1 MKFRESKVEIIPQ
14 DWSLDGIYKQCEI
27 AGRTAYKSEDRI
39 TEGSAK
45 KFVEALMKLKH
56 GAVLEHGTVYL
67 TISDGLHGGA
77 FPNDEGT
84 KIVKFYEK
92 NPYSKV
98 NSKYVGM
105 SVYYN
110 YITTNLRVIFEN
122 NRMDDLQYL
131 CEPTEY
137 HEKRITVKFIC
148 SRSIAQEI
156 TRHRVFSFLME
167 SQRYVAYNRNKFG
180 GEITIIIPE
189 WIKTIINDI
198 ASYDRND
205 DLAQMS
211 YAEALKDKRVLPC
224 NEAVFHWYA
233 SNKASEINY
242 KLLTD
247 KLGIKAEE
255 ARSVLTND
263 CKTELVMTGFVSDW
277 EHFFDL
283 RSRGT
288 TGKPHPDMKILS
300 DNLLFQFINNNIINE
315 NQTNG
320 L

>member
-67 TISDGLHGGA
+67 TIPYEPLSSADSPERKYRYNKYSRVVDDENIVHGIA
-77 FPNDEGT
+77 
-84 KIVKFYEK
+84 
-92 NPYSKV
+92 
-98 NSKYVGM
+98 
-105 SVYYN
+105 

-122 NRMDDLQYL
+122 DWMDDLQYL
-131 CEPTEY
+131 SEPTKY
-137 HEKRITVKFIC
+137 HEKRVTAKFIC

-167 SQRYVAYNRNKFG
+167 SQRYVGYNKSKFG
-180 GEITIIIPE
+180 GEITTIIPE
-189 WIKTIINDI
+189 WVKSRINDI

-205 DLAQMS
+205 DLAQIPYS
-211 YAEALKDKRVLPC
+211 EALMDERIEDDISIVTWKS
-224 NEAVFHWYA
+224 AQYI
-233 SNKASEINY
+233 SENY
-242 KLLTD
+242 YMRLIELEC
-247 KLGIKAEE
+247 KAEE
-255 ARSVLTND
+255 ARGVLTND
-263 CKTELVMTGFVSDW
+263 CKTELVMTGFISDW

-288 TGKPHPDMKILS
+288 TGKPHPDIKILA

-315 NQTNG
+315 N
-320 L
+320 

>member
-67 TISDGLHGGA
+67 KVSHTSPAADRYYMERMDVA
-77 FPNDEGT
+77 M
-84 KIVKFYEK
+84 FYAK
-92 NPYSKV
+92 NKYSKHKRV
-98 NSKYVGM
+98 TKDHFHIDH
-105 SVYYN
+105 
-110 YITTNLRVIFEN
+110 YITTNLRVLFEN
-122 NRMDDLQYL
+122 DRMDDLQYL
-131 CEPTEY
+131 CEPTKY
-137 HEKRITVKFIC
+137 HEKRITAKFIC

-167 SQRYVAYNRNKFG
+167 SQRYVGYNKDKFG

-189 WIKTIINDI
+189 WIKARINDI
-198 ASYDRND
+198 ASYNNND
-205 DLAQMS
+205 DLARMS
-211 YAEALKDKRVLPC
+211 YAAALRDGRMHEDKAIIMW
-224 NEAVFHWYA
+224 AV
-233 SNKASEINY
+233 SQEMSETHY
-242 KLLTD
+242 LSLTSE
-247 KLGIKAEE
+247 LNVKAEE

-263 CKTELVMTGFVSDW
+263 CKTELVMTGFISDW

-283 RSRGT
+283 RSKGT
-288 TGKPHPDMKILS
+288 TGKPHPDIKILA
-300 DNLLFQFINNNIINE
+300 DTLYLEFINK
-315 NQTNG
+315 G
-320 L
+320 YLK

>member
-1 MKFRESKVEIIPQ
+1 
-14 DWSLDGIYKQCEI
+14 L

-56 GAVLEHGTVYL
+56 GAVLEHGTIYL
-67 TISDGLHGGA
+67 TISDGLHAGA

-84 KIVKFYEK
+84 DIVKFYEK

-105 SVYYN
+105 GVYYN

-122 NRMDDLQYL
+122 DRLDDLQYL

-137 HEKRITVKFIC
+137 HEKRITAKFIC

-167 SQRYVAYNRNKFG
+167 SQRYVGYNKDKFG
-180 GEITIIIPE
+180 GEITIIVPE
-189 WIKTIINDI
+189 WIKARINDI
-198 ASYDRND
+198 ASYNNND
-205 DLAQMS
+205 DLARMS
-211 YAEALKDKRVLPC
+211 YAAALRDGRMHEDKAIIMW
-224 NEAVFHWYA
+224 AV
-233 SNKASEINY
+233 SQEMSETHY
-242 KLLTD
+242 LSLTSE
-247 KLGIKAEE
+247 LNVRAEE

-263 CKTELVMTGFVSDW
+263 CKTELVMTGFISDW

-283 RSRGT
+283 RSKGI
-288 TGKPHPDMKILS
+288 TGKPHPDIKILA
-300 DNLLFQFINNNIINE
+300 DTLYLEFINK
-315 NQTNG
+315 G
-320 L
+320 YLK

>member
-14 DWSLDGIYKQCEI
+14 DWSLDGIYKMCEI

-67 TISDGLHGGA
+67 EIGGA
-77 FPNDEGT
+77 ISAGAWSNDGPEGNEA
-84 KIVKFYEK
+84 ISFYEK
-92 NPYSKV
+92 NKYSKV
-98 NSKYVGM
+98 NSRYIGM
-105 SVYYN
+105 GVYQN

-122 NRMDDLQYL
+122 DRMDDLKYL
-131 CEPTEY
+131 CEPTEH
-137 HEKRITVKFIC
+137 HEKRITAKFIC

-167 SQRYVAYNRNKFG
+167 SQRYVGYNKDKFG

-189 WIKTIINDI
+189 WVKARINDI
-198 ASYDRND
+198 ASYNNND
-205 DLAQMS
+205 DLARMS
-211 YAEALKDKRVLPC
+211 YAAALRDGRMH
-224 NEAVFHWYA
+224 EDRAIIMWAV
-233 SNKASEINY
+233 SQEMSETHY
-242 KLLTD
+242 LSLTSE
-247 KLGIKAEE
+247 LNVRAEE

-263 CKTELVMTGFVSDW
+263 CKTELVMTGFISDW

-283 RSRGT
+283 RSKGT
-288 TGKPHPDMKILS
+288 TGKPHPDIKILA
-300 DNLLFQFINNNIINE
+300 DTLYLEFINK
-315 NQTNG
+315 G
-320 L
+320 YLK